1 MIIEDQTVEV
11 KVWDHNDAVIF
22 VYENIHEKTDEIHE
36 SGVPVW
42 RSYKKVVTAIPV
54 NFTYCDSLSND
65 DKLVLVRKVS
75 DALTELYNNLPD
87 ENANGQARYCVDV
100 LKPQMELVRELSDT
114 AERLVAADLW
124 PFPKYSEILFHH
136 HSGAPEEAW

>member
-22 VYENIHEKTDEIHE
+22 VYENINEKTGEVHE

-42 RSYKKVVTAIPV
+42 RNYKKVVTAIPV
-54 NFTYCDSLSND
+54 NFTHCDSLSNE

-75 DALTELYNNLPD
+75 DALTELYAY
-87 ENANGQARYCVDV
+87 EDV
-100 LKPQMELVRELSDT
+100 
-114 AERLVAADLW
+114 
-124 PFPKYSEILFHH
+124 YEIGVSYYINHDQYVNC
-136 HSGAPEEAW
+136 